1 MRGRLA
7 QRPPPES
14 HSSATQ
20 VIAAPIPSRSPFR
33 PARGRARMAR
43 AALSYVL
50 LVALARGVLFFLGA
64 WLTARPESPG
74 SQYLGDLLVAADIV
88 SGALLIVAI
97 MAWLAWV
104 AWTSRLEDN
113 ARALGAGAG
122 GVGPRGAI
130 IWWLIPVANLVMPCG
145 QLIGLDRR
153 LTAPGRR
160 SHEVLI
166 AAWWIGLLLAMA
178 SVVATSGLL
187 LLHVARLEGAAT
199 YAAIGA
205 ASLVACV
212 GALLALRVVS
222 AVQSGEDQRAGE
234 GHAPWQTV
242 PGGQSAT
249 TGATYAPGVASPV
262 LSGGVAPPGP
272 PASMP
277 YGPAAYGAQAYGSAP
292 AFDGAPPYAPPTVAP
307 PTYAPPTYALPGPDA
322 APIAPP
328 PGSFMV
334 PVAAPAIAAP
344 DHPRRRVA
352 WLLVAALAALVIAVV
367 AAALIPLN
375 PLGGGSGIGPG
386 ASRTAGAT
394 TGSGRASPTVAA
406 VVPTVAPP
414 TALGAGGSPGSVTSP
429 GTGTPSAAAPTP
441 LTGDAAVQYL
451 LAHTSSGD
459 GTCAEAT
466 AASRPPGSIAAI
478 TCQPAGTDLDT
489 LVYSAYG
496 TPAEAQHVVEAA
508 RIAAGLAVGS
518 GDCFSAKEGESDY
531 STNGLPRGRVVCAL
545 IGTGATARSE
555 ITWYDSTLSIV
566 GEATAPGAS
575 FADVCHWWATES
587 GPS

>member
-1 MRGRLA
+1 M
-7 QRPPPES
+7 
-14 HSSATQ
+14 
-20 VIAAPIPSRSPFR
+20 IAAPAPSRSPFR
-33 PARGRARMAR
+33 PARHRARVAR

-50 LVALARGVLFFLGA
+50 LIALARGVLFFLGA

-113 ARALGAGAG
+113 ARVPGAGAG

-166 AAWWIGLLLAMA
+166 AAWWICLLLAVT

-187 LLHVARLEGAAT
+187 LLHVPRLDGAAT

-205 ASLVACV
+205 ASLVACA

-222 AVQSGEDQRAGE
+222 AVQSGEDQWAGE
-234 GHAPWQTV
+234 GHAPWQTG
-242 PGGQSAT
+242 PGGQTAT
-249 TGATYAPGVASPV
+249 TGATSAPGMASPV
-262 LSGGVAPPGP
+262 PSGGVAPPGP
-272 PASMP
+272 PGPLP
-277 YGPAAYGAQAYGSAP
+277 YGPAPYGATNYGSVP
-292 AFDGAPPYAPPTVAP
+292 AVDGVPPYAPPTVAP
-307 PTYAPPTYALPGPDA
+307 PAHAPPAYAPPIYAPPGPDA
-322 APIAPP
+322 AAVAPP

-334 PVAAPAIAAP
+334 PVAAPAIATP
-344 DHPRRRVA
+344 EHPRRRVA
-352 WLLVAALAALVIAVV
+352 WLLVAALAALVIAGV
-367 AAALIPLN
+367 AGVLIPLN
-375 PLGGGSGIGPG
+375 PLGGGSATGPG
-386 ASRTAGAT
+386 ASRTAGVT
-394 TGSGRASPTVAA
+394 TGSSRASPTVAA
-406 VVPTVAPP
+406 VVPTGAPP
-414 TALGAGGSPGSVTSP
+414 TALVAGGSPGSVSSP

-478 TCQPAGTDLDT
+478 TCQPADTGIDT

-518 GDCFSAKEGESDY
+518 GNCFAAKEGESDY